1 MSKNKSQTTNW
12 KERRR
17 FHAMKLKSKG
27 WKRREIAAAIDVSEG
42 AVSRWFKQ
50 VEEKGK
56 ESLQARPHT
65 GRPPELTNEEKR
77 LIPDFLGH
85 GAEAYGFRGA
95 VWTCPRVRKVIEWEF
110 GVTYH
115 RSHVA
120 RLLKELKWTPQ
131 QPIERAIQRDE
142 VEITRWRK
150 EIWLETKKK
159 RVWSIESLFL
169 WMNRAFISCLP
180 RSDPMRHADK
190 HQSCASSKPA
200 TICL

>member
-1 MSKNKSQTTNW
+1 MQ
-12 KERRR
+12 
-17 FHAMKLKSKG
+17 
-27 WKRREIAAAIDVSEG
+27 REIATALDVSEG
-42 AVSRWFKQ
+42 AVSRWFKR
-50 VEEKGK
+50 VEDKGK

-95 VWTCPRVRKVIEWEF
+95 VWTCPRVRKVIEREF

-159 RVWSIESLFL
+159 RVWNTESLFL
-169 WMNRAFISCLP
+169 WMNRAFIFCPP
-180 RSDPMRHADK
+180 RSALMHPVDK
-190 HQSCASSKPA
+190 RRSCASSKPA

>member
-1 MSKNKSQTTNW
+1 MSKSKPQTANW

-17 FHAMKLKSKG
+17 FHAMKLQGKG
-27 WKRREIAAAIDVSEG
+27 WKQREIATALDVSEG
-42 AVSRWFKQ
+42 AVSRWLKRVQ
-50 VEEKGK
+50 AKGK
-56 ESLQARPHT
+56 ESLCARPHT
-65 GRPPELTNEEKR
+65 GRPPELSDNEKG

-95 VWTCPRVRKVIEWEF
+95 VWTCPRVRKVIELEF

-131 QPIERAIQRDE
+131 QPIERAIQRNE
-142 VEITRWRK
+142 LEIMRWRK

-159 RVWSIESLFL
+159 RVWSADSLFL
-169 WMNRAFISCLP
+169 WMNRAFTFCPPLSEPMHPVERRLSC
-180 RSDPMRHADK
+180 K
-190 HQSCASSKPA
+190 SSKPA

>member
-1 MSKNKSQTTNW
+1 M
-12 KERRR
+12 
-17 FHAMKLKSKG
+17 AL
-27 WKRREIAAAIDVSEG
+27 DVSEG
-42 AVSRWFKQ
+42 AVSRWLKRA
-50 VEEKGK
+50 EEKG
-56 ESLQARPHT
+56 LYARPHT
-65 GRPPELTNEEKR
+65 GRPPELTHEEKR

-95 VWTCPRVRKVIEWEF
+95 VWTCPRVCKVIELEF

-159 RVWSIESLFL
+159 RVWSTESLFL
-169 WMNRAFISCLP
+169 WMNRAFIFCLP
-180 RSDPMRHADK
+180 LSEPMRHADRRL
-190 HQSCASSKPA
+190 SCKSSKPV

>member
-1 MSKNKSQTTNW
+1 MSKHRPQTTNW

-17 FHAMKLKSKG
+17 FHAIKLKRKG
-27 WKRREIAAAIDVSEG
+27 WKQREIAMALDVSEG
-42 AVSRWFKQ
+42 AVSRWFKR
-50 VEEKGK
+50 VEDKGK

-65 GRPPELTNEEKR
+65 GRRPELTNEEKR

-159 RVWSIESLFL
+159 RIWSTESLFL
-169 WMNRAFISCLP
+169 WMNRAFISCPP
-180 RSDPMRHADK
+180 RSALMRHVDK
-190 HQSCASSKPA
+190 RLSCASSKPA

>member
-1 MSKNKSQTTNW
+1 MSKSKSQTTNW

-17 FHAMKLKSKG
+17 FHAMKLKGKG
-27 WKRREIAAAIDVSEG
+27 WKQREIATALDVSEG
-42 AVSRWFKQ
+42 AVSRWFKR
-50 VEEKGK
+50 VEDKGK

-65 GRPPELTNEEKR
+65 GRPPELTQEDKR

-150 EIWLETKKK
+150 EIWMETKKK
-159 RVWSIESLFL
+159 RVWSTESLFL
-169 WMNRAFISCLP
+169 WTNRAFISCP
-180 RSDPMRHADK
+180 PPSDPMRHADK
-190 HQSCASSKPA
+190 HQSCESSKPA

>member
-1 MSKNKSQTTNW
+1 MTKNKSQTATW

-27 WKRREIAAAIDVSEG
+27 WKHREIAMALDVSEG
-42 AVSRWFKQ
+42 AVSRWIKR
-50 VEEKGK
+50 VAEKGK
-56 ESLQARPHT
+56 ESLYARPHT
-65 GRPPELTNEEKR
+65 GRPAELSADEKR
-77 LIPDFLGH
+77 LIPDFLGY

-95 VWTCPRVRKVIEWEF
+95 VWTCPRVRKVIELEF

-142 VEITRWRK
+142 IEITRWRK

-159 RVWSIESLFL
+159 QVWSTGSLFL
-169 WMNRAFISCLP
+169 WMNRAFISCPPL
-180 RSDPMRHADK
+180 SEPMHHADRRL
-190 HQSCASSKPA
+190 SCKSSKPA
-200 TICL
+200 TICP

>member
-1 MSKNKSQTTNW
+1 MSKNKSRTTNW

-17 FHAMKLKSKG
+17 IHAMKLKSKG
-27 WKRREIAAAIDVSEG
+27 WTQREIATALDVSEG
-42 AVSRWFKQ
+42 AVSRWFKR
-50 VEEKGK
+50 VEDKGK

-65 GRPPELTNEEKR
+65 GRPPELTRAEKR

-95 VWTCPRVRKVIEWEF
+95 VWTCPRVRKVIEREF

-131 QPIERAIQRDE
+131 QPIERATQRDE
-142 VEITRWRK
+142 AEITRWRK

-159 RVWSIESLFL
+159 RVWSTGSLFL
-169 WMNRAFISCLP
+169 WMNRAFISCPP
-180 RSDPMRHADK
+180 RSALMHHADK
-190 HQSCASSKPA
+190 RRSCASSKPT

>member
-1 MSKNKSQTTNW
+1 MSKNKPQTANW
-12 KERRR
+12 KARRR
-17 FHAMKLKSKG
+17 FHAIKLKGKG
-27 WKRREIAAAIDVSEG
+27 WKQREIATALDVSEG
-42 AVSRWFKQ
+42 AVSRWLKS

-56 ESLQARPHT
+56 ESLCARPHT
-65 GRPPELTNEEKR
+65 GRPPELSDDEKR

-95 VWTCPRVRKVIEWEF
+95 VWTCPRVRKVIELEF
-110 GVTYH
+110 GVAYQ

-120 RLLKELKWTPQ
+120 RLLKELEWTPQ

-159 RVWSIESLFL
+159 RVWSAGSLFL
-169 WMNRAFISCLP
+169 WMNRVFISRP
-180 RSDPMRHADK
+180 QRSAPMHHAERRL
-190 HQSCASSKPA
+190 SCGFSKPV

>member
-17 FHAMKLKSKG
+17 LHAMKLKSKG
-27 WKRREIAAAIDVSEG
+27 WKQREIATALDVSEG
-42 AVSRWFKQ
+42 AVSRWFKS
-50 VEEKGK
+50 VEDKGK

-65 GRPPELTNEEKR
+65 GRRPELSQEEKR

-142 VEITRWRK
+142 VEITRCRK

-159 RVWSIESLFL
+159 RVWSTESLFL
-169 WMNRAFISCLP
+169 WMNQAFISCPL
-180 RSDPMRHADK
+180 RSDPMHHADK
-190 HQSCASSKPA
+190 HRSWASSKPA
-200 TICL
+200 IICL

>member
-1 MSKNKSQTTNW
+1 MTKNKSQTANW

-17 FHAMKLKSKG
+17 FHAMKLKSNG
-27 WKRREIAAAIDVSEG
+27 WKQREIATALDVSEG
-42 AVSRWFKQ
+42 AVSRWFKR

-56 ESLQARPHT
+56 EGLQARPHT
-65 GRPPELTNEEKR
+65 GRPPELSNEEKR

-110 GVTYH
+110 GVIYH
-115 RSHVA
+115 RSHIA
-120 RLLKELKWTPQ
+120 RLLKELQWTPQ
-131 QPIERAIQRDE
+131 QPIERAIQRNE
-142 VEITRWRK
+142 VEITRWRN

-159 RVWSIESLFL
+159 RIWSTESLFL

-180 RSDPMRHADK
+180 QSALMHHADK
-190 HQSCASSKPA
+190 RLSCASSKPA

>member
-1 MSKNKSQTTNW
+1 
-12 KERRR
+12 
-17 FHAMKLKSKG
+17 LKSKG
-27 WKRREIAAAIDVSEG
+27 WKQREIATALDVSEG
-42 AVSRWFKQ
+42 AVSRWFKS
-50 VEEKGK
+50 VEDKGK

-65 GRPPELTNEEKR
+65 GRRPELSQEEKR

-95 VWTCPRVRKVIEWEF
+95 VWTCPRVRKVIEWEL

-159 RVWSIESLFL
+159 RVWSTESLCL
-169 WMNRAFISCLP
+169 WMNRAFISCPL
-180 RSDPMRHADK
+180 RSDPRHHADK
-190 HQSCASSKPA
+190 HRSCASSKPA
-200 TICL
+200 IICL